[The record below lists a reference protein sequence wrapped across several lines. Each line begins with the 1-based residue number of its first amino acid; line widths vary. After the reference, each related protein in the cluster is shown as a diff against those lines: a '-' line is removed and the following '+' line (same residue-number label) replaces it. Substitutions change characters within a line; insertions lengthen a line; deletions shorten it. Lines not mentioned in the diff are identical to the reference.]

1 MYKQEEVAALVTK
14 FTDALNGHNTIA
26 VYVALHMT
34 MKGFLNTTPP
44 AVAKAGDNKAIS
56 QALARTFIAHGRA
69 DEVSPEDR
77 RVSTPMGDEYATH
90 MDRWKA
96 HKDILEFAI
105 NMKA

>member
-14 FTDALNGHNTIA
+14 FTEVLNGHSNIA

-44 AVAKAGDNKAIS
+44 AVAKANDDAAIN
-56 QALARTFIAHGRA
+56 QALARTFIAHGRG
-69 DEVSPEDR
+69 DEVPLEDKR
-77 RVSTPMGDEYATH
+77 GSTPMGDEYAAH

-96 HKDILEFAI
+96 HKDIMEFTRSI
-105 NMKA
+105 KA